1 MIKRGDTLVY
11 KILILALKTELEEVV
26 VMDQV
31 EDFLV
36 TRVETHVI
44 TTQTVRKKMLNASIV
59 ERSVMWSSPASTRR
73 MTLHVCG
80 EEGCAQAAKQPLS
93 EKLNMM

>member
-1 MIKRGDTLVY
+1 MIKRAEALGE
-11 KILILALKTELEEVV
+11 KIPILAVKMEEVV
-26 VMDQV
+26 VMDLMG
-31 EDFLV
+31 DFLV

-44 TTQTVRKKMLNASIV
+44 TAETVRRKMLNASIV

-73 MTLHVCG
+73 MTLHVCS

-93 EKLNMM
+93 EKLNMII